1 MNATTTRYPSNQRAL
16 PIAVKLLLM
25 FAALALTM
33 PIGTADAA
41 RPDKVAKPVKLK
53 SSGSVLRFGK
63 DRREKARKASKGAN
77 SAPGEAA
84 SEAEVEDV
92 PEDAETNA
100 PRSMAARRARA
111 RSNVEDIDDEID
123 ILRELLDI
131 ERGSPTEADTLLELS
146 YVLWDRAEA
155 YELEG
160 YDTRFTV
167 SIANAQKKGDK
178 ATARRL
184 EIGQQNLL
192 DQARATKS
200 EVIDSLKRIERRF
213 ARFSKLDEVLYAL
226 GFHLGELER
235 NGEAVDA
242 YMRMVRKVPD
252 SPYIPD
258 AYLGIGNYYFGKN
271 QGGEALKWYA
281 KVRRFPKANAYGWAL
296 YYESWV
302 YYNRQEYRQ
311 AAKSFVATLDYSAE
325 VQRDGS
331 GRVTFTEDGAKYLV
345 RAWSEYSDPKTAVK
359 YFEQVTP
366 GRVDTMLELLAQY
379 YVSVSGYAKSNIV
392 LEDLIERAR
401 DKPDVVRYHFQHVE
415 NNYRIPDLAGTV
427 ASVERLSEALIKFGD
442 AAPLREEIPSLLAE
456 IGSTLHFEADKT
468 LDHAVLGF
476 AEKIYRAYLTF
487 YPKHGFVYDLSYQH
501 SLALYQLER
510 WQDAADGYERVIAMN
525 PTGKHAEPAA
535 HRALISYLK
544 MQNLSEET
552 GEKDADKILTAKPL
566 DESTQLVAGACDR
579 YIKIARA
586 NNKGDDEDLAKA
598 IFVLARL
605 YYQHNQFEK
614 SGELFGT
621 FVQDYIDGKIH
632 KESGDRLGIDAAR
645 LMLSSYNLGQDGKNL
660 IKWTN
665 VLIKDE
671 RFNQGKLGEILVS
684 IKENED
690 YNRCLELKDKPVE
703 AAQCLLKYAAEY
715 PTSNQAQRAYA
726 GAAQFYRKAL
736 MRDAV
741 IDTYRKL
748 AKAYPEDDRA
758 AEALY
763 EVGEVFREVANFSDA
778 ADAYE
783 EMALKYPKHSLAK
796 SALQRAALVRDGLG
810 QYDKVIENAERSLKS
825 KSADPES
832 AKETSEVA
840 YKLSIQYVNKEDWR
854 GVIRA
859 SDSFLKRGSDA
870 PLHLVLAAQANAAQ
884 AWMNIKGG
892 DRKARAYLDLV
903 IESARKL
910 SEEGKFND
918 LAREGKNAVAQALFL
933 LGEIHFNQML
943 KLKSR
948 TRKLE
953 DAVKYA
959 ADKAKLAA
967 QADAYYI
974 EVETSKNGK
983 WIAAAASRRGRA
995 QHEIS
1000 KSLEKLPPPP
1010 SFARVADLREEWAT
1024 KMVEK
1029 AEPYKQKA
1037 MELYRAALK
1046 RAASLFAFDKFWQ
1059 EARDNLK
1066 ELDTEFAQMA
1076 SMPEFTV
1083 ELSQVE
1089 WKGADNPKA
1098 AIERIRE
1105 QLFGRTRKELQVDS
1119 GSADAI
1125 AGQAKVGALFLELA
1139 SAHHVLGQHRE
1150 AIMVGNAAI
1159 FVVPELDKDV
1169 SLLRLLGMSYIA
1181 LDSIRQG
1188 LVYLQ
1193 RAANADPQATRP
1205 LLDIVSLQIKRLDLE
1220 TAETLLREVLTRDPN
1235 HYWARV
1241 TLPVALRRLDKKDE
1255 AVEMLDK
1262 LVAEQPKAE
1271 AHYNRCVIFQA
1282 VLTKGKPAVTR
1293 AMDACVAAVE
1303 AAEPRSKAQDEL
1315 KKRAQ
1320 GLKDQ
1325 LEFME

>member
-1 MNATTTRYPSNQRAL
+1 MNRPTQRQRAGWRRL
-16 PIAVKLLLM
+16 PVRSTEWLAVLMALLFALPTTG
-25 FAALALTM
+25 FAARKR
-33 PIGTADAA
+33 GSADKG
-41 RPDKVAKPVKLK
+41 KVKA
-53 SSGSVLRFGK
+53 SGDVQRFGK
-63 DRREKARKASKGAN
+63 DRRARGKAGKASKAGEKAGE
-77 SAPGEAA
+77 GEADVA
-84 SEAEVEDV
+84 DV
-92 PEDAETNA
+92 PEDEQDGV
-100 PRSMAARRARA
+100 PRSMAARRARQ

-160 YDTRFTV
+160 YDTRYTV
-167 SIANAQKKGDK
+167 GIANAKKEGNK
-178 ATARRL
+178 ALARRL
-184 EIGQQNLL
+184 EIEQQNLL

-235 NGEAVDA
+235 HGEAVDA

-281 KVRRFPKANAYGWAL
+281 KVKRFPKSNAYGWAL

-311 AAKSFVATLDYSAE
+311 AAKGFVATLDYSAE
-325 VQRDGS
+325 VERDGS

-366 GRVDTMLELLAQY
+366 GRVDKMLELVSAY
-379 YVSVSGYAKSNIV
+379 YVSVSAYAKSNII
-392 LEDLIERAR
+392 LEELIERHR
-401 DKPDVVRYHFQHVE
+401 DDKRVVRYHYAHVE

-442 AAPLREEIPSLLAE
+442 AAPMREEIPTLLAE

-468 LDHAVLGF
+468 LDRTVLGY

-487 YPKHGFVYDLSYQH
+487 YPKHKFVYDLSYQH
-501 SLALYQLER
+501 ALALYQLER
-510 WQDAADGYERVIAMN
+510 WTDAAAGYEKVIAMD

-544 MQNLSEET
+544 LQNLDAET

-566 DESTQLVAGACDR
+566 DEDTQRVADACDR

-598 IFVLARL
+598 LFVLARL

-614 SGELFGT
+614 AGELFAT
-621 FVQDYIDGKIH
+621 FVQDYLDAKLH
-632 KESGDRLGIDAAR
+632 KETGDKLSVDGAR
-645 LMLSSYNLGQDGKNL
+645 LMLSAYNLGQDGKNL

-665 VLIKDE
+665 ILIKDD
-671 RFNQGKLGEILVS
+671 RFNQGRLGEILIA

-703 AAQCLLKYAAEY
+703 AAKCLLKYASEY

-726 GAAQFYRKAL
+726 GAAQFYRRAL
-736 MRDAV
+736 LRDEV

-763 EVGEVFREVANFSDA
+763 EVGEVYREVANFSAA

-810 QYDKVIENAERSLKS
+810 QYDKVIENAERALKA

-870 PLHLVLAAQANAAQ
+870 PLNLRLAAQANAAQ
-884 AWMNIKGG
+884 AWMNIRGG
-892 DRKARAYLDLV
+892 DRKAKAYLDQIV
-903 IESARKL
+903 ETARKL
-910 SEEGKFND
+910 TEEGKFNE
-918 LAREGKNAVAQALFL
+918 LPREGKNAVAQALFL

-943 KLKSR
+943 KLRGR
-948 TRKLE
+948 TRRLE

-959 ADKAKLAA
+959 TDKAKLAA
-967 QADAYYI
+967 QADAFYV
-974 EVETSKNGK
+974 EVENSKNGK

-995 QHEIS
+995 QHEIA

-1010 SFARVADLREEWAT
+1010 SFKRVAELREEWAT

-1046 RAASLFAFDKFWQ
+1046 RAASLFAFDTYWEQ
-1059 EARDNLK
+1059 ARDNLK

-1083 ELSQVE
+1083 ELSAVE
-1089 WKGADNPKA
+1089 WKGSDKPKA

-1105 QLFGRTRKELQVDS
+1105 QLFGRTRKELQVDT
-1119 GSADAI
+1119 GGADAA
-1125 AGQAKVGALFLELA
+1125 AGQAQVGALFLELA
-1139 SAHHVLGQHRE
+1139 TAHHVLGQHRE

-1159 FVVPELDKDV
+1159 FVVPELEKDV
-1169 SLLRLLGMSYIA
+1169 ELLRVLGMSYIA
-1181 LDSIRQG
+1181 INSIRQG

-1220 TAETLLREVLTRDPN
+1220 TAAELLREVLKRDPN

-1241 TLPVALRRLDKKDE
+1241 TLPVALRRLGKKDE
-1255 AVEMLDK
+1255 AIEMLDK

-1282 VLTKGKPAVTR
+1282 VLNKGKAEVTR
-1293 AMDACVAAVE
+1293 AMEACNAAAE
-1303 AAEPRSKAQDEL
+1303 AAEPRSKQQDEL

-1325 LEFME
+1325 LEFMQ